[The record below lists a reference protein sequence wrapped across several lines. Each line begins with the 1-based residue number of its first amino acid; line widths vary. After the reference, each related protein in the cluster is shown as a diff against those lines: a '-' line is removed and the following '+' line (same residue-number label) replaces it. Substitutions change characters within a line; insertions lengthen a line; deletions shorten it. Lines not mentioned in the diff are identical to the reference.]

1 MTTCVG
7 YLSTS
12 TNQSSVLATTM
23 LVCVRY
29 FLLNRNLIPEY
40 FLTKRSVLSPAQDL
54 NVAGL
59 VLVGG

>member
-1 MTTCVG
+1 
-7 YLSTS
+7 
-12 TNQSSVLATTM
+12 M

-29 FLLNRNLIPEY
+29 FLLNLNLIPEY
-40 FLTKRSVLSPAQDL
+40 ILTKRSVFSPAQDL